1 MIKTLMR
8 RAVIEIIGI
17 VHDTTTPAALMFLMY
32 CSIMQTNIYLVFL
45 LIICL
50 GVAYDRIYIAVK
62 TLIRLLTLLRN
73 W

>member
-1 MIKTLMR
+1 MR
-8 RAVIEIIGI
+8 RAGIERIGI

-32 CSIMQTNIYLVFL
+32 RSIMQTNIYLVFL

>member
-8 RAVIEIIGI
+8 HAGIEIIGI

-32 CSIMQTNIYLVFL
+32 RSIMQTNIYLVFL

-50 GVAYDRIYIAVK
+50 GVAYDRIFSAEK